1 MDSRA
6 AWRTF
11 QPKLQKLKKE
21 ISKKFTLKKILIFLP
36 KKVFLIF
43 LQMELSSPKIK
54 KFLSSRNR
62 KNLLRKNFLYF
73 RKWNF
78 LPPSLKTLKFFLNF
92 RRELA
97 EPKKSALKKFL
108 IFLQKIYPTF
118 QDDW

>member
-1 MDSRA
+1 
-6 AWRTF
+6 
-11 QPKLQKLKKE
+11 
-21 ISKKFTLKKILIFLP
+21 
-36 KKVFLIF
+36 
-43 LQMELSSPKIK
+43 MELSSPKIK

-62 KNLLRKNFLYF
+62 KNLLCKNFLYF

-78 LPPSLKTLKFFLNF
+78 LAPSLKTLNFVLYF